1 MSSADILA
9 NMKRATKTFTDGFVK
24 WDVDLMLAP
33 RAENCV
39 YHVKP
44 KTIGSTFPPASNEAF
59 RNFIVGTMSKALWNF
74 NVSSFSLRRRKSTHR
89 LMLSSS

>member
-24 WDVDLMLAP
+24 WDVDLMLTP

-44 KTIGSTFPPASNEAF
+44 KTVGSAFPPASNEAF
-59 RNFIVGTMSKALWNF
+59 RNFIVGTMSKALWDF
-74 NVSSFSLRRRKSTHR
+74 NVRSLIRRWVTRSHR
-89 LMLSSS
+89 LTLSSS